1 MDDDEVIGDDLL
13 TPGAGARKLYENI
26 DPLDALGNINKS
38 GGGSW
43 LLRTGLGGNSL
54 GEKLGE
60 AIEIAA
66 YKGMFFQLL
75 PAAFMVHLINHHF
88 LISLQEC
95 ALLSC
100 RSLLECCPTFME

>member
-1 MDDDEVIGDDLL
+1 MGIDKSNRELWRSRSDYGMDDDEIVGDDLL

-26 DPLDALGNINKS
+26 DPLEALGKINKS

-43 LLRTGLGGNSL
+43 LLRTGLGGGSL

-66 YKGMFFQLL
+66 YKGM
-75 PAAFMVHLINHHF
+75 
-88 LISLQEC
+88 
-95 ALLSC
+95 
-100 RSLLECCPTFME
+100 

>member
-1 MDDDEVIGDDLL
+1 VGIDKSNRELWRSRSDYGMDDDEIVGDDLL

-26 DPLDALGNINKS
+26 DPLEALGNINKS

-43 LLRTGLGGNSL
+43 LLRTGLGGGSL

-66 YKGMFFQLL
+66 YKGM
-75 PAAFMVHLINHHF
+75 
-88 LISLQEC
+88 
-95 ALLSC
+95 
-100 RSLLECCPTFME
+100 

>member
-1 MDDDEVIGDDLL
+1 MDDDEIIGDDLL

-54 GEKLGE
+54 GEKLG
-60 AIEIAA
+60 
-66 YKGMFFQLL
+66 KPSKLL
-75 PAAFMVHLINHHF
+75 HTKVCFSSSCPP
-88 LISLQEC
+88 
-95 ALLSC
+95 LS
-100 RSLLECCPTFME
+100 